1 MNRFSLKGFEMVYK
15 DRAFYA
21 HNFFFVPIFFFMYLK
36 AFICRKLK
44 FDNYKLQNTIQV
56 SLIRMQIPW
65 NETI

>member
-1 MNRFSLKGFEMVYK
+1 
-15 DRAFYA
+15 
-21 HNFFFVPIFFFMYLK
+21 MYLK